1 MKERTSKRGRS
12 HFSRMGRRSSS
23 APWLHPLSNLP
34 FTNDI
39 VVVNSVRLPYSCHS
53 RLWVLVHNIF
63 SSGEST
69 KSISS
74 NIYMY
79 VHHVYRLDFTSSTST
94 YTYIPTTGDRIW
106 LGVLKSNYREKH
118 STDFNEYRYG
128 SDSARFPLFPFYTV
142 QVQSQVRY

>member
-1 MKERTSKRGRS
+1 
-12 HFSRMGRRSSS
+12 
-23 APWLHPLSNLP
+23 
-34 FTNDI
+34 
-39 VVVNSVRLPYSCHS
+39 
-53 RLWVLVHNIF
+53 
-63 SSGEST
+63 
-69 KSISS
+69 
-74 NIYMY
+74 MY

-128 SDSARFPLFPFYTV
+128 SDSARFSLFPFYTV